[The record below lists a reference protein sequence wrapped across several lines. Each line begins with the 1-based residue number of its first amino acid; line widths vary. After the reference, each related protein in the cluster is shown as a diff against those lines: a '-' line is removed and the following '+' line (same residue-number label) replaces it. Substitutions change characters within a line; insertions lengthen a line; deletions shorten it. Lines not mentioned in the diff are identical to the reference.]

1 MRRTLVL
8 FLALASSPAALPQN
22 ALTNDDIIKMVKG
35 GLPDDVI
42 LVAIESQPSN
52 FDISPQALIAL
63 KQQGASKAVLDKILE
78 VAAAKQRGGA
88 PAKTVSTPAQS
99 QPPPQAPQAQAQGT
113 PPANTPSQGTP
124 PANTPGQG
132 LSSAD
137 EEFVRALAQQVE
149 QMRTQPF
156 ELNLSQL
163 LDQGL
168 TGADLP
174 APYKTALADLFAPY
188 SQPLH
193 QFVDQAV
200 PQLRQKLNL
209 QSTPVTFLGTP
220 SLFARPSRWTPVTVS
235 LNESEPVAASRWRT
249 TSWPHRDS
257 LVEMSYSQTAGGF
270 QSPSSPGQ
278 QGGSVSQNLGNGVNA
293 TVSIN
298 HWVDTQD
305 TVATGVGMEEDITAD
320 PNAPVGG
327 LKSVEKDVKVDGGAR
342 VNRCPDAD
350 GKDPGTGEDTA
361 NATITVTTTTGT
373 VVSANSGFQE
383 SVTTEGHVGDDAR
396 LRDVVVQANYSEEK
410 GTGSSVTSFHWG
422 GTATFDPHG
431 SETKV
436 PLQFTYCS
444 RGQVNFPASLCGLFF
459 FPSYFSIYTV
469 QSAYLK
475 AERKWSFVDQGYNDR
490 APDGVPQW
498 SKCVIAKFTPRT
510 KTVKGQPGQSVPVKS
525 ELITVKGHQPTR
537 GIFKELNPIFKETIE
552 ENGTPTTPDAPA
564 ELTYT
569 AALQPWPCNNPPGF
583 GVYRATSRAGV
594 LFGGYGPA
602 GYAEDEWTWF
612 LTPTCAK
619 ISIHERTEVDVM
631 LAKVLTDVTFPM
643 DLNVNQQGQVVGQAI
658 VQRQSN
664 EESECFTTGYRW
676 VEQWHASGTLDS
688 KTDILTLKVWF
699 EATAHQGSLTCPSPL
714 GPMTIPINAPGFR
727 SDAFPS
733 PLDHFT
739 LADKD
744 GATLHIAIPFPVAKH
759 TVDVTVVSGLSSG
772 AQ

>member
-8 FLALASSPAALPQN
+8 FLALASSPVALPQN

-52 FDISPQALIAL
+52 FDISAQALIAL
-63 KQQGASKAVLDKILE
+63 KQQGASKAILDRILE
-78 VAAAKQRGGA
+78 AAAANQRGGA
-88 PAKTVSTPAQS
+88 PAKTVSTPAPS
-99 QPPPQAPQAQAQGT
+99 QPPSQAPQTQAQGT
-113 PPANTPSQGTP
+113 PPANTP
-124 PANTPGQG
+124 NQG
-132 LSSAD
+132 LSPAD

-149 QMRTQPF
+149 QMRTQPS
-156 ELNLSQL
+156 ELSLSQL
-163 LDQGL
+163 LDPGL
-168 TGADLP
+168 IGADLP

-200 PQLRQKLNL
+200 PLLRQKLSL
-209 QSTPVTFLGTP
+209 PSTPVAFLGTP
-220 SLFARPSRWTPVTVS
+220 SLFARPARWTPVTVS
-235 LNESEPVAASRWRT
+235 LNESEPVATSRWRT
-249 TSWPHRDS
+249 TSWPHRES
-257 LVEMSYSQTAGGF
+257 IVEMSYPQTAGAVQGT
-270 QSPSSPGQ
+270 SSPGQ
-278 QGGSVSQNLGNGVNA
+278 QGASISQNLGNGVNV
-293 TVSIN
+293 TIGIN
-298 HWVDTQD
+298 NWVDTQD
-305 TVATGVGMEEDITAD
+305 TVATGGGVQEDVTVD
-320 PNAPVGG
+320 PNPPVRG
-327 LKSVEKDVKVDGGAR
+327 LKSVEKDGKVDIGAR

-350 GKDPGTGEDTA
+350 GKDPGTEEDVV
-361 NATITVTTTTGT
+361 NATVAVTATTGT
-373 VVSANSGFQE
+373 VVSANSGLRI
-383 SVTTEGHVGDDAR
+383 SVTSEGHVGDDAR
-396 LRDVVVQANYSEEK
+396 LRDVVVEANYSEEK

-459 FPSYFSIYTV
+459 FPSYFSFYDL

-475 AERKWSFVDQGYNDR
+475 AERKWSFVQYYGDR
-490 APDGVPQW
+490 SPSGVPEW
-498 SKCVIAKFTPRT
+498 SKCVIAKFTPAT
-510 KTVKGQPGQSVPVKS
+510 KTVQGQPGQTVNVKT
-525 ELITVKGHQPTR
+525 ELITAKGHQPTW
-537 GIFKELNPIFKETIE
+537 GIFKELQPIFKETIE
-552 ENGTPTTPDAPA
+552 ENGTPTTPDAQA

-594 LFGGYGPA
+594 LFGGGPA
-602 GYAEDEWTWF
+602 GYTEDEWTWF
-612 LTPTCAK
+612 LAPSCMK
-619 ISIHERTEVDVM
+619 LSVHERTEVEVM
-631 LAKVLTDVTFPM
+631 VAKVLTDVTFPM
-643 DLNVNQQGQVVGQAI
+643 DLNVNQQGQLVGQAV
-658 VQRQSN
+658 VQRQSS
-664 EESECFTTGYRW
+664 EESSVCFTNGDRW

-688 KTDILTLKVWF
+688 KTDILTLKLWF
-699 EATAHQGSLTCPSPL
+699 ESTARQGTITCPTPL
-714 GPMTIPINAPGFR
+714 GPMIIPSNVPGFR

-739 LADKD
+739 LSDKE

-772 AQ
+772 AR